1 MYPYGLTKNPFPSA
15 ATPGNEDIMLLGGE
29 RHKKAKSLA
38 LACVE
43 DVENKIQRADGATQ
57 FRLVTVIQD
66 VGSGKTH
73 LALHLRNCH
82 ELSDKA
88 MVSFTDLSQLLPR
101 TIINFYNAMMKG
113 FSKHHFDLLR
123 QAILNNLQERAAR
136 DDGKDCR
143 EIFGYSLWDRL
154 KGNSLETKKRLIL
167 DNRLSHN
174 KKALEKVFTKSF
186 TEAEI
191 SIIQSVVGIDV
202 GFNPPAVENL
212 DEMLFNLSALAKINR
227 RFLDRVTVFE
237 IDECDSDR
245 QSMDL
250 LKAMI
255 NLHLPSTVLLVVLTP
270 AAYED
275 IRNSNASLYDRL
287 EKANYRIDLAGSN
300 ALEEISEIILEYIT
314 SGRKQIPIDASE
326 QADIRKKVK
335 ILYEEFPEFRNI
347 RSMINVMYH
356 SVERA
361 SRNGSRTID
370 EHTLDQTITS
380 IYPGLKLR
388 ENFMSVP
395 ISEFI
400 KIAEES
406 TNIEEIKLRVAMAI
420 KALLSCASDNG
431 RVTKDSLLR
440 KDGRRIGVAFDDFV
454 GRKTSLEFS
463 VVDGNSEQIGISA
476 AQEQDDNQ
484 LESSMKP
491 GILSRDMNQERASM
505 QVQVNRHV
513 LVDLLYFGDKYRNN
527 QVGKDD
533 VHRALALGESLN
545 LY

>member
-1 MYPYGLTKNPFPSA
+1 
-15 ATPGNEDIMLLGGE
+15 
-29 RHKKAKSLA
+29 
-38 LACVE
+38 
-43 DVENKIQRADGATQ
+43 
-57 FRLVTVIQD
+57 
-66 VGSGKTH
+66 
-73 LALHLRNCH
+73 
-82 ELSDKA
+82 
-88 MVSFTDLSQLLPR
+88 
-101 TIINFYNAMMKG
+101 
-113 FSKHHFDLLR
+113 
-123 QAILNNLQERAAR
+123 
-136 DDGKDCR
+136 
-143 EIFGYSLWDRL
+143 
-154 KGNSLETKKRLIL
+154 
-167 DNRLSHN
+167 
-174 KKALEKVFTKSF
+174 
-186 TEAEI
+186 
-191 SIIQSVVGIDV
+191 
-202 GFNPPAVENL
+202 
-212 DEMLFNLSALAKINR
+212 MLFNLGALAKINR

-245 QSMDL
+245 SSMDL

-255 NLHLPSTVLLVVLTP
+255 NLHLPYTVLLVVLTP

-275 IRNSNASLYDRL
+275 IRNCNASLYDRL

-314 SGRKQIPIDASE
+314 SGRKQKPIDVSE

-356 SVERA
+356 AIERA
-361 SRNGSRTID
+361 SRNSSRTID

-406 TNIEEIKLRVAMAI
+406 LNIEEIKSRIAMAI
-420 KALLSCASDNG
+420 KALLNCASDNG
-431 RVTKDSLLR
+431 RVTKDALR
-440 KDGRRIGVAFDDFV
+440 KNGRRIEVEFDDFV

-463 VVDGNSEQIGISA
+463 IVDGNSEFVEISA
-476 AQEQDDNQ
+476 IQEQDENQ
-484 LESSMKP
+484 LESPMNP
-491 GILSRDMNQERASM
+491 GKLSLDVNQERASM
-505 QVQVNRHV
+505 RVQVNRHV
-513 LVDLLYFGDKYRNN
+513 LVDLLYFGKKYSNN
-527 QVGKDD
+527 QVQKDE

>member
-1 MYPYGLTKNPFPSA
+1 MYPYGLAKNPFPSA

-29 RHKKAKSLA
+29 RHKKAKLLA
-38 LACVE
+38 VACVE
-43 DVENKIQRADGATQ
+43 DIENKIQQEDGATQ
-57 FRLVTVIQD
+57 FRLVTVTQD

-73 LALHLRNCH
+73 LALHLRNCR

-113 FSKHHFDLLR
+113 FSKHHFDQLR
-123 QAILNNLQERAAR
+123 QSILNDLQERAAR

-143 EIFGYSLWDRL
+143 KIFRYNLWDRL

-167 DNRLSHN
+167 DNRFSHN
-174 KKALEKVFTKSF
+174 KKALEKVFSRSF
-186 TEAEI
+186 NEAEI
-191 SIIQSVVGIDV
+191 SMIQSIVGI
-202 GFNPPAVENL
+202 GAEFNPPEVENL
-212 DEMLFNLSALAKINR
+212 NEMLFNLGALAKINR

-245 QSMDL
+245 SSMDL

-255 NLHLPSTVLLVVLTP
+255 NLHLHSTVLLVVLTP

-275 IRNSNASLYDRL
+275 IRNCNASLYDRL

-300 ALEEISEIILEYIT
+300 GLEEISEIILEYIT
-314 SGRKQIPIDASE
+314 SGRKQKPIDVSE

-356 SVERA
+356 AIERA
-361 SRNGSRTID
+361 SRNSSRTID
-370 EHTLDQTITS
+370 EHILDQTITS

-400 KIAEES
+400 KIAEEAV
-406 TNIEEIKLRVAMAI
+406 NIEEIKSRVAMAI
-420 KALLSCASDNG
+420 KALLNCASDNG
-431 RVTKDSLLR
+431 RVTKDALLR
-440 KDGRRIGVAFDDFV
+440 KNGRRIEVEFDDFV

-463 VVDGNSEQIGISA
+463 IVDGNSEFVGVSA
-476 AQEQDDNQ
+476 IQEQDDNQ
-484 LESSMKP
+484 LESPIKP
-491 GILSRDMNQERASM
+491 GISSRDVNQERASM
-505 QVQVNRHV
+505 QVQVSRHV
-513 LVDLLYFGDKYRNN
+513 LVDLLYFGNKYSNN
-527 QVGKDD
+527 QVEKDE

>member
-1 MYPYGLTKNPFPSA
+1 MYPYGLAKNPFPSA

-38 LACVE
+38 VACVE
-43 DVENKIQRADGATQ
+43 DIENKIQRADGATQ

-73 LALHLRNCH
+73 LALHLRNCP

-113 FSKHHFDLLR
+113 FSKHHFDQLR
-123 QAILNNLQERAAR
+123 QAILNDLQERAAR

-154 KGNSLETKKRLIL
+154 KGSSLETKKRLIL
-167 DNRLSHN
+167 DNRFSHN

-191 SIIQSVVGIDV
+191 SMIQSIVGIDA
-202 GFNPPAVENL
+202 GFNPPEVENL
-212 DEMLFNLSALAKINR
+212 NEMLFNLGALAKINR

-245 QSMDL
+245 SSMDL

-275 IRNSNASLYDRL
+275 IRNCNASLYDRL

-314 SGRKQIPIDASE
+314 SGRKQKPIDVSE

-356 SVERA
+356 
-361 SRNGSRTID
+361 
-370 EHTLDQTITS
+370 
-380 IYPGLKLR
+380 
-388 ENFMSVP
+388 
-395 ISEFI
+395 
-400 KIAEES
+400 
-406 TNIEEIKLRVAMAI
+406 AI
-420 KALLSCASDNG
+420 
-431 RVTKDSLLR
+431 
-440 KDGRRIGVAFDDFV
+440 
-454 GRKTSLEFS
+454 
-463 VVDGNSEQIGISA
+463 
-476 AQEQDDNQ
+476 
-484 LESSMKP
+484 
-491 GILSRDMNQERASM
+491 
-505 QVQVNRHV
+505 
-513 LVDLLYFGDKYRNN
+513 
-527 QVGKDD
+527 
-533 VHRALALGESLN
+533 
-545 LY
+545 